1 MLERIPIRKVCVLS
15 WFAWTLITKHQLKK
29 NNIAKKN
36 GFVILFLWV
45 LYLYC
50 SFQENFKVLW
60 KFYMYILP
68 FCHLL
73 LKLNNE
79 ELLLFVY
86 EKRWFFLISG
96 KYYIYSHLLHSFDTK
111 LLKKRI
117 IHKSIF
123 LTTIFSYKIYLP
135 IIFYIYVVLI

>member
-15 WFAWTLITKHQLKK
+15 WFAWTLITKYQLKK
-29 NNIAKKN
+29 TTLPKKN

-86 EKRWFFLISG
+86 EKRFFLISG

>member
-1 MLERIPIRKVCVLS
+1 MLTVSLARTDTDQKSLCIILICLNLDNKISVKKKQHCQKKKRIRNTFFYESYTCIAP
-15 WFAWTLITKHQLKK
+15 FKK
-29 NNIAKKN
+29 ISR
-36 GFVILFLWV
+36 FF
-45 LYLYC
+45 
-50 SFQENFKVLW
+50 W

-96 KYYIYSHLLHSFDTK
+96 KYYIYSHILHSFDTK

-117 IHKSIF
+117 IHKCIF
-123 LTTIFSYKIYLP
+123 LTTIFSY
-135 IIFYIYVVLI
+135 

>member
-1 MLERIPIRKVCVLS
+1 MLERIPIRKSLCII
-15 WFAWTLITKHQLKK
+15 LICLNLDNKTSVKK

-36 GFVILFLWV
+36 GFVILFLWI

-86 EKRWFFLISG
+86 EKRFFLISG